1 MEQDVLFKYFSGKA
15 SAKEKA
21 AVSEWLQTDPAAQKE
36 FEQAHFLF
44 ECTTVHLRRRQSAIV
59 KILRTTMKV
68 AAVIALFMIGVVTA
82 EQITV
87 NKISKTRMSVRT
99 LPGQRSTVT
108 LSDGTII
115 ELNSGTVL
123 ESPAV
128 FNKKERKVLLNGE
141 AMFHVAHDSQHP
153 FIVST
158 FASDIKVVGTV
169 FNVKAQEEDQIFTTI
184 LKEGC
189 VVIKD
194 KQENEIFTMHP
205 NEVVSLIDGQM
216 RKTMH
221 NDPSDLCWLNGLVN
235 LKANDFNELMN
246 RIANAFGVELIMK
259 NQNTPSVDGLNGEIR
274 ISDGIDHAMK
284 ALQHVI
290 NFDYTLNNN
299 NKIITISDQKK

>member
-1 MEQDVLFKYFSGKA
+1 
-15 SAKEKA
+15 
-21 AVSEWLQTDPAAQKE
+21 
-36 FEQAHFLF
+36 
-44 ECTTVHLRRRQSAIV
+44 
-59 KILRTTMKV
+59 
-68 AAVIALFMIGVVTA
+68 
-82 EQITV
+82 
-87 NKISKTRMSVRT
+87 
-99 LPGQRSTVT
+99 
-108 LSDGTII
+108 
-115 ELNSGTVL
+115 
-123 ESPAV
+123 
-128 FNKKERKVLLNGE
+128 
-141 AMFHVAHDSQHP
+141 MFHVAHDSQHP

>member
-1 MEQDVLFKYFSGKA
+1 
-15 SAKEKA
+15 
-21 AVSEWLQTDPAAQKE
+21 
-36 FEQAHFLF
+36 
-44 ECTTVHLRRRQSAIV
+44 
-59 KILRTTMKV
+59 
-68 AAVIALFMIGVVTA
+68 
-82 EQITV
+82 
-87 NKISKTRMSVRT
+87 MSVRT

-123 ESPAV
+123 EYPAV